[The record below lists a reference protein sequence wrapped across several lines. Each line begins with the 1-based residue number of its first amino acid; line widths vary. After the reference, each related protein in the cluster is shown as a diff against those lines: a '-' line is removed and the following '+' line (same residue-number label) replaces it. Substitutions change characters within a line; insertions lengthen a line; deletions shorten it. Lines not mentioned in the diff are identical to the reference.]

1 MAEQNYKNH
10 AQIVPAFHYGVFLPL
25 LGNIIWTGYQLTQG
39 FSGERLV
46 AFMMSLVFVLLALTL
61 RQQVLR
67 VQDRVIRFEMR
78 HRLRE
83 ILPTEVAAKATD
95 LHVKQLVALRFASD
109 SELPTLVDSVLNGKV
124 SVPKEIKQQVKEWQ
138 ADLLRA

>member
-1 MAEQNYKNH
+1 MAEQNYRNH
-10 AQIVPAFHYGVFLPL
+10 AQVVPAFHYGVFLPL
-25 LGNIIWTGYQLTQG
+25 LVNIIWTAYQLTQG
-39 FSGERLV
+39 VTGERLI
-46 AFMMSLVFVLLALTL
+46 AFMMGWVFALLALTL

-83 ILPTEVAAKATD
+83 VLPTDVAARATD

-109 SELPTLVDSVLNGKV
+109 TELPDLVDAVLNGQV
-124 SVPKEIKQQVKEWQ
+124 SVPKEIKQKVKNWQ

>member
-10 AQIVPAFHYGVFLPL
+10 AQIVPAYHYGVFLPL
-25 LGNIIWTGYQLTQG
+25 LANIIWTGYQVTQG
-39 FSGERLV
+39 VSGDRLI
-46 AFMMSLVFVLLALTL
+46 AFMMSLVFVLMALTL

-83 ILPTEVAAKATD
+83 VLPNDVAMRAAD

-109 SELPTLVDSVLNGKV
+109 TELPDLVDAVLNGQV
-124 SVPKEIKQQVKEWQ
+124 SVPKEIKQRVKTWQ

>member
-1 MAEQNYKNH
+1 MAEQNYRNH
-10 AQIVPAFHYGVFLPL
+10 AQVVPAYHYGVFLPL
-25 LGNIIWTGYQLTQG
+25 LVNIVWTGYQLTHG
-39 FSGERLV
+39 VTGERLI

-83 ILPTEVAAKATD
+83 VLPNDVAARAAD

-109 SELPTLVDSVLNGKV
+109 AELPHLVDAVLEGQV
-124 SVPKEIKQQVKEWQ
+124 SVPKEIKQRVKDWQ

>member
-1 MAEQNYKNH
+1 MAEQNYQNH
-10 AQIVPAFHYGVFLPL
+10 AQVVPAFHYGVFLPL
-25 LGNIIWTGYQLTQG
+25 FVNILWTGYQLTHG
-39 FSGERLV
+39 LSGERLI
-46 AFMMSLVFVLLALTL
+46 AFMMSLVFVLMALTL

-83 ILPTEVAAKATD
+83 ILPGDAAARATD

-109 SELPTLVDSVLNGKV
+109 SELPALVDAVLNGQV
-124 SVPKEIKQQVKEWQ
+124 SVPKEIKQRVRDWQ